1 MRFSLRGF
9 AHSIINQNF
18 LNRSFLHSSHKRLK
32 YAYQHTGKFDYA
44 ADVDRH

>member
-1 MRFSLRGF
+1 MRFSLRVCSF
-9 AHSIINQNF
+9 YNHPKF
-18 LNRSFLHSSHKRLK
+18 LESKILHSSHKRLK